1 MIYRFEILYYIET
14 EDCAHSSSGYTCG
27 NSFGECAEKV
37 MQRYKDYQVCTV
49 SFSTLD
55 GTEEGLVLSD
65 DLPEHW
71 D

>member
-1 MIYRFEILYYIET
+1 MIYRFEIVYYIEA
-14 EDCAHSSSGYTCG
+14 EDRDFNSSGYVCG

-37 MQRYKDYQVCTV
+37 MQRYKDYQICTIG
-49 SFSTLD
+49 FSVLD
-55 GTEEGLVLSD
+55 GTKEGLVLSG